1 MDGRAVIEDGISR
14 GRGVLDRALEGLD
27 ADALQYRPAAE
38 ANPIGWLAWHIGRV
52 EDMHVADLMGTE
64 QLWTAEG
71 FHERFGM
78 APDAQN
84 YGTGNTLE
92 QVNEVSAPSVEV
104 LHQYLDAVTART
116 DAYLAQLSDSDLG
129 RELDEPQWTPRPT
142 VGVRLNSL
150 IHHVAHHGA
159 QVAYLRGLLDG
170 QSDD

>member
-27 ADALQYRPAAE
+27 GDALLYRPSPE
-38 ANPIGWLAWHIGRV
+38 ANPIGWMAWHIGRV

-78 APDAQN
+78 APDAEH

-92 QVNEVSAPSVEV
+92 QVNEVTPPSVEV
-104 LHQYLDAVTART
+104 LRE
-116 DAYLAQLSDSDLG
+116 YLAQATDPKSVVQGQRGSVRVDL
-129 RELDEPQWTPRPT
+129 D
-142 VGVRLNSL
+142 V
-150 IHHVAHHGA
+150 
-159 QVAYLRGLLDG
+159 
-170 QSDD
+170 